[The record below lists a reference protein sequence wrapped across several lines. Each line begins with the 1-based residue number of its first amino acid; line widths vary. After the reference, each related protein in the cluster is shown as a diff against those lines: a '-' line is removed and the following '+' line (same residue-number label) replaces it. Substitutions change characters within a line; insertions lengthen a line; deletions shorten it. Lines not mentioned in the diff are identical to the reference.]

1 MDYYNEIKKLL
12 VNNEINRIVKDY
24 SKNEGDLNTYFNVG
38 KLLIEF
44 QNNKDDDNIIK
55 ECSIKLTNEIG
66 KGYSVT
72 NLKYMIKFYLYF
84 KDSEYLPPEINWSH
98 YIELLS
104 LDDIDEIN
112 YYIKLSLK
120 EHLSYRELH
129 RKIKNKEYQKINN
142 NSQTKHNSNL
152 NNNSI
157 NNSFNKI
164 GEFTNDEIKI
174 EIEKQLILEDF
185 KDIAKILGN
194 NICFI
199 DSKYKIN
206 NKSYI
211 DILLYH
217 IELNCYIVINLIINQ
232 INKEDIYQ
240 ITKCINYIDKFK
252 KKNIQDKTI
261 GIILRKKK
269 NTYLLE
275 YSSDNKIPIIKN

>member
-12 VNNEINRIVKDY
+12 LNNEINRIVKDY

-44 QNNKDDDNIIK
+44 QDNKDDDNIIK
-55 ECSIKLTNEIG
+55 ECSIKLTNEVG

-84 KDSEYLPPEINWSH
+84 KDSKYLYPEINWSH

-104 LDDIDEIN
+104 LDDNDEIN

-142 NSQTKHNSNL
+142 NSQIQQYSNL
-152 NNNSI
+152 NYNFIKNS
-157 NNSFNKI
+157 SNKI
-164 GEFTNDEIKI
+164 GEFTNNKIKI
-174 EIEKQLILEDF
+174 EIEKQLILENF

-206 NKSYI
+206 NKNYI

-217 IELNCYIVINLIINQ
+217 IEFNCYMIVNLILNQ
-232 INKEDIYQ
+232 VNKEDICQ

-252 KKNIQDKTI
+252 KKDNQDKTI

-275 YSSDNKIPIIKN
+275 YSSDNKIPRIIN